1 MAVVGRQEYLAT
13 QHRIINDFQ
22 EIGKPALWQEKYD
35 INFHKKKFEMQLQLQ
50 DNLDPPA
57 DRFVRALF
65 QKLKHE
71 SLENGE

>member
-35 INFHKKKFEMQLQLQ
+35 INFHKKSLKCNSNCKITLT
-50 DNLDPPA
+50 PPA

-71 SLENGE
+71 SLENGT

>member
-50 DNLDPPA
+50 DNLDPPS
-57 DRFVRALF
+57 RQIR
-65 QKLKHE
+65 
-71 SLENGE
+71 